1 MKRREYITPD
11 ITPLI
16 DIVFL
21 LLIFFLV
28 SSVFKK
34 EEIELQID
42 LPYVKGKTIEQK
54 TKTLTIS
61 LKDKKIFIKKK
72 LITIPIE
79 KALLIYPKDSIVYVY
94 IDKKTSYENILP
106 LLNTI
111 NKLGFQNLN
120 LMGIKGDD

>member
-1 MKRREYITPD
+1 M
-11 ITPLI
+11 
-16 DIVFL
+16 
-21 LLIFFLV
+21 
-28 SSVFKK
+28 
-34 EEIELQID
+34 QID